1 MRLLGIQPR
10 STTCAAINGAA
21 IRGIPLRVG
30 LNLSARAG
38 AGIDKSFLTQ
48 AIERRTVKRY
58 MLGLFH
64 NRLVTDKTEP
74 PQIVQKRL
82 FETRQTPL
90 RIDILDTNQ
99 ELALHARKVS
109 CVTDRSNMTEMQ
121 KSGRARRKTCVKSCH
136 QTFACPAHGKLK

>member
-1 MRLLGIQPR
+1 MRLLGISPR

-21 IRGIPLRVG
+21 IRGLPLRLG

-38 AGIDKSFLTQ
+38 AGIDKSFSTQ
-48 AIERRTVKRY
+48 AIERRTVKRH

-64 NRLVTDKTEP
+64 SRLVTDETEP

-99 ELALHARKVS
+99 ELALHPGKIS
-109 CVTDRSNMTEMQ
+109 CVTGRNNMT
-121 KSGRARRKTCVKSCH
+121 
-136 QTFACPAHGKLK
+136 